1 MIVSARERLILHY
14 LMEDINKEITI
25 KEIAELID
33 VSERTIHRDLKN
45 IENILKPFQL
55 KLLRRAGVGIK
66 LAGDYNGL
74 HQLKLAIQK
83 QDYMEYTPDERLV
96 IALCSLLDSKEPVKL
111 LSLANDLGVTAATIS
126 NDLDKMEPFIQRYGL
141 SLIRRRGYG
150 IELIGTE
157 ESKRKAIRSLISD
170 RFDVPEFLKMV
181 RESIQKKSSN
191 TIDSISERLLGLVKK
206 EKLLIIEKLVGHMNQ
221 QLPYPLADSS
231 YVGLVVHL
239 ALAIERIQR
248 GENISI
254 RGEYLKELQET
265 KEFDIARE
273 IAKYLEDEF
282 QVVIPDQE
290 IGYITMHLLG
300 AKIRFTREI
309 GVQEDNVETA
319 FIVNQLIKQVEDLSG
334 VQLKGDQ
341 SLIEGLLAHLQP
353 TLYRLKQNMRISN
366 PLLEQVKKDYEDLFR
381 IVKTA
386 VSRVLPDLNVPD
398 EEIGYLVLHF
408 GSTLNMK
415 ASLNKWKALIICSSG
430 IGTSKMLATQIQNH
444 IPSIT
449 ETKNISVFEL
459 KEMNTEDYDLIFS
472 TIPIDGVTL
481 DYLLVSPIL
490 TDDELEKVQRYIQ
503 LKGGKRGAGLYKE
516 EKSASSY
523 SIQYDDFKGVIKESS
538 LLISILDSL
547 EVFCMEKH
555 QEIEITLKEVCK
567 KLSSIGHIGNAAKV
581 VKALKKRQ
589 QLGGLGIPGTKIA
602 LFHARNEQVIQPAFH
617 LIDLKSPQILKS
629 MDNKTIHAERILL
642 LLAPEDA
649 CAEMLRI
656 TSYISALIIK
666 SEESIHI
673 FETATKSQLIQYI
686 SQQYYISNVQ
696 THKE

>member
-459 KEMNTEDYDLIFS
+459 KEMNTEDYDLILS

-490 TDDELEKVQRYIQ
+490 TDEELEKVQQYIQ

-523 SIQYDDFKGVIKESS
+523 SIQYDDFKEVIKESS

-589 QLGGLGIPGTKIA
+589 QLGGLGIPGTKLA

-617 LIDLKSPQILKS
+617 LIDLKSPQLLKS
-629 MDNKTIHAERILL
+629 MDNKTIYAERILL